1 MLSLWVNF
9 RCMVAD
15 KKMADMEKDMVAV
28 MELDMVADMEVY
40 KVVDMVALI

>member
-1 MLSLWVNF
+1 MDPSGAV
-9 RCMVAD
+9 C
-15 KKMADMEKDMVAV
+15 MVAV